1 MSTTHEAAE
10 RRFIR
15 ACWRKPVD
23 CTPVWLMRQAGRYM
37 PEYQA
42 LKAKYSFLEICRQ
55 PEIAAKATMDAF
67 NYLKPDAAII
77 FSDIMIP
84 ALAMG
89 LELDFAPGPKLN
101 RAIQTEADVAS
112 LKRPEPAK
120 DLDFVMKAIELTR
133 AQLPDEASLIGFVG
147 APLTLAA
154 YLAEGAPA
162 KNWVGFK
169 STLYDRQPAF
179 EALLE
184 RCVETVTKH
193 ALAQVDAGCDAIQLF
208 DTNAGMLHPIEL
220 EKFALP
226 AAARVIEGIR
236 ARVNVPVIYFA
247 RDVAAHLETVGS
259 VTKADVLGID
269 WSVRMGAA
277 ANRLPDHA
285 VMGNLDPTLL
295 FASEDVVEARTRA
308 LLDEMKGR
316 DGHIFN
322 LGHGV
327 LPKTPPPHA
336 RKIIETIRAYHGVE
350 S

>member
-1 MSTTHEAAE
+1 MSTTHQAAE

-15 ACWRKPVD
+15 ACWRQPVD

-89 LELDFAPGPKLN
+89 LELDFAP
-101 RAIQTEADVAS
+101 ADVAS

-120 DLDFVMKAIELTR
+120 DLAFVMKAIELTR
-133 AQLPDEASLIGFVG
+133 AQLPDSASLIGFVG

-154 YLAEGAPA
+154 YLAEGAPS

-169 STLYDRQPAF
+169 STLYDRQTAF

-193 ALAQVDAGCDAIQLF
+193 ALAQVEAGCDAIQLF
-208 DTNAGMLHPIEL
+208 DTNAGMLHPEEL
-220 EKFALP
+220 ERFALP
-226 AAARVIEGIR
+226 AAGRVIEALR
-236 ARVNVPVIYFA
+236 AKVDVPIIYFA
-247 RDVAAHLETVGS
+247 RDVGAHLETVGEL
-259 VTKADVLGID
+259 TKADVLGID
-269 WSVRMGAA
+269 WSLRMKHAA
-277 ANRLPDHA
+277 DRLPNHA
-285 VMGNLDPTLL
+285 VMGNLDPTVL
-295 FASEDVVEARTRA
+295 FASEDIVASRTRA

-316 DGHIFN
+316 PGHIFN

-327 LPKTPPPHA
+327 LPQTPPPHA
-336 RKIIETIRAYHGVE
+336 RKIIETIRAYHGVDA
-350 S
+350 

>member
-1 MSTTHEAAE
+1 MLAIVSRITSTLAYLVVLAGPYALRRCLGSYRPLPMSTTHEAAE

-23 CTPVWLMRQAGRYM
+23 CTPVWLMRASRSLYARISGTQGEVLVLRDLSSARDCGKGDDGRIQL
-37 PEYQA
+37 P
-42 LKAKYSFLEICRQ
+42 
-55 PEIAAKATMDAF
+55 
-67 NYLKPDAAII
+67 KPDAAII

-120 DLDFVMKAIELTR
+120 DLDFVMNAIELTR
-133 AQLPDEASLIGFVG
+133 AQLPDAASLIGFVG

-154 YLAEGAPA
+154 YLAEGRTS

-179 EALLE
+179 EALLD

-226 AAARVIEGIR
+226 AAAPCYRGYSSQGKCSGYLLCPRCCRTPGDGWVSDKSGC
-236 ARVNVPVIYFA
+236 
-247 RDVAAHLETVGS
+247 
-259 VTKADVLGID
+259 LG
-269 WSVRMGAA
+269 
-277 ANRLPDHA
+277 N
-285 VMGNLDPTLL
+285 
-295 FASEDVVEARTRA
+295 
-308 LLDEMKGR
+308 
-316 DGHIFN
+316 
-322 LGHGV
+322 
-327 LPKTPPPHA
+327 
-336 RKIIETIRAYHGVE
+336 
-350 S
+350 